1 LKAGVRFIT
10 FSSRW
15 TSVAINTVLLRHTL
29 RLRSR

>member
-1 LKAGVRFIT
+1 LKAGVWLIT

-15 TSVAINTVLLRHTL
+15 TSVAITTVLLRHTL